1 MWWSWVRVVGR
12 IGGEGD
18 GSADE
23 VFELPAGDAELLAEA
38 DGGEVAVAV
47 VGGAPGELVRGRAA
61 DAAHGGRLLDG
72 EELLPGVAHGRL
84 LQFDARVDADGQ
96 RTIAVRRTSE
106 ATGSTR
112 IDNITL
118 PTLRRRALALQIVS
132 IRPIGTPRCSPHSR
146 RPISAPRVT

>member
-1 MWWSWVRVVGR
+1 MGVGGGVVVVFGVVVRGWLLLEVLVGVVVVVSGGGW

-47 VGGAPGELVRGRAA
+47 VGGTPGELVGGRAS

-84 LQFDARVDADGQ
+84 LQFDVRVDAGGQ
-96 RTIAVRRTSE
+96 RTIGVRSRSE

-112 IDNITL
+112 MT
-118 PTLRRRALALQIVS
+118 T
-132 IRPIGTPRCSPHSR
+132 SPS
-146 RPISAPRVT
+146 